1 MAENSFYIK
10 VISTG
15 GVFFSGR
22 VKNAIIPAFDGQKG
36 IQAHHEDM
44 VIAIDDGTMRIQP
57 IGPDGKDADWIEVV
71 VGRGMAWIAN
81 NRVQIVVQTA
91 ERPEDIDI
99 RRAEEAR
106 DRAREQLRQKQSIQ
120 EYYHSQA
127 AMSRAM
133 ARLKAVNA
141 KNHDI

>member
-1 MAENSFYIK
+1 
-10 VISTG
+10 
-15 GVFFSGR
+15 
-22 VKNAIIPAFDGQKG
+22 
-36 IQAHHEDM
+36 M

-133 ARLKAVNA
+133 ARLKAVSA